1 MVKKIMGVI
10 LIVASVVLFSGLTFL
25 SAEENAP
32 AETTQGT
39 EDSQVQWIWGEV
51 VSVDAASSSLVV
63 KYLDYESEQET
74 EKQITFAT
82 DSNTLFENV
91 VNLPEI
97 KAGDTVSVDYVTSAE
112 GKNTAKTISVEKPES
127 EQPAVQE

>member
-1 MVKKIMGVI
+1 MVKKTIMVI
-10 LIVASVVLFSGLTFL
+10 SVVASVMLFSGLAFL
-25 SAEENAP
+25 SAEENAS

-39 EDSQVQWIWGEV
+39 EDAQTQWIWGEV

-82 DSNTLFENV
+82 DSNTMFENV
-91 VNLPEI
+91 ASLSEI
-97 KAGDTVSVDYVTSAE
+97 KAGDTVSVDYVVGAE
-112 GKNTAKTISVEKPES
+112 GKNTANTISVEKPES